1 MRLYH
6 FSLVIIAVIILF
18 IQLEP
23 TYYVINYVTIPASV
37 LCLFGLIYQY
47 TQKNIF
53 GYIAMAGFAVFLPI
67 GALGIL
73 SIREAMDKKMKLE
86 FIRKLNN
93 D

>member
-1 MRLYH
+1 
-6 FSLVIIAVIILF
+6 
-18 IQLEP
+18 
-23 TYYVINYVTIPASV
+23 
-37 LCLFGLIYQY
+37 
-47 TQKNIF
+47 
-53 GYIAMAGFAVFLPI
+53 MAGFAVFLPI